1 MGQTTRDKRLHIF
14 LLLSLAA
21 VFIWSF
27 VGCFDLFTWF
37 LEALPAVIGAAILI
51 SVYRKFR
58 FTGLTYILI
67 WLHAIILLIG
77 AHYTYCRMPL
87 FSWIR
92 DTFELSR
99 NHYDRIGHLAQGFVP
114 AIIARE
120 VLLRKSPLQ
129 RGGWLFSIVVCFCLA
144 IAASY
149 ELFEW
154 LIAVATGDH
163 AGALLAIQGDIWDTQ
178 KDMALCLVGAV
189 ISLLTLGKLHDRA
202 LRKIKN
208 NEFEG

>member
-1 MGQTTRDKRLHIF
+1 MSQVTKEAKLHIF

-37 LEALPAVIGAAILI
+37 LEALPAIIGVAVLI
-51 SVYRKFR
+51 SVYRRFR
-58 FTGLTYILI
+58 LTGLTYILI

-87 FSWIR
+87 FNWIR
-92 DTFELSR
+92 DAFELSR

-129 RGGWLFSIVVCFCLA
+129 KGLWLFFIVLCTCLA
-144 IAASY
+144 IAALY
-149 ELFEW
+149 EMFEW
-154 LIAVATGDH
+154 LIAVASGDY
-163 AGALLAIQGDIWDTQ
+163 AGDLLAIQGDIWDTQ

-189 ISLLTLGKLHDRA
+189 VSLVTLSRLHDRA
-202 LRKIKN
+202 LKKI
-208 NEFEG
+208 

>member
-1 MGQTTRDKRLHIF
+1 MSQTTRDKRLHIL
-14 LLLSLAA
+14 LLLSLTA

-37 LEALPAVIGAAILI
+37 LEALPVIIGVAVLIL
-51 SVYRKFR
+51 VYWKFR
-58 FTGLTYILI
+58 FTGFTYTLI

-92 DTFELSR
+92 DVFELSR
-99 NHYDRIGHLAQGFVP
+99 NHYDRVGHLAQGFVP

-129 RGGWLFSIVVCFCLA
+129 RGLWLFFIVLCTCLA
-144 IAASY
+144 IAVSY
-149 ELFEW
+149 ELLEW
-154 LIAVATGDH
+154 LIAIARGDY
-163 AGALLAIQGDIWDTQ
+163 AGDFLAIQGDIWDTQ

-189 ISLLTLGKLHDRA
+189 VSLLTLGRLHDKA
-202 LRKIKN
+202 LKSFAN
-208 NEFEG
+208 

>member
-1 MGQTTRDKRLHIF
+1 VSQVTKDSKLHIF

-21 VFIWSF
+21 VFTWSF

-37 LEALPAVIGAAILI
+37 LEALPVIIGVAVLIL
-51 SVYRKFR
+51 VYWKFR
-58 FTGLTYILI
+58 FTGFTYILI
-67 WLHAIILLIG
+67 WLHAIILLTG

-120 VLLRKSPLQ
+120 ILLRKSPLQ
-129 RGGWLFSIVVCFCLA
+129 KGLWLFFIILCTCLA
-144 IAASY
+144 IAALY
-149 ELFEW
+149 EILEW
-154 LIAVATGDH
+154 LIAVARGDY
-163 AGALLAIQGDIWDTQ
+163 AGDFLAIQGDIWDTQ

-189 ISLLTLGKLHDRA
+189 ISLLTLSELHDRA
-202 LRKIKN
+202 LKKI
-208 NEFEG
+208 